1 MTKLPAAFACVRF
14 VTVTAERED
23 MAAATYDFQIE
34 QGTTLLKPIVWRD
47 SAGVAVN
54 LAGYTAK
61 MQIRQSVGS
70 TDVLLEMSTTN
81 GKIAI
86 TPSTGTIT
94 LVFSAATTAAITWK
108 RGKYDLELTSSDG
121 TVTRLIEGQI
131 TVSQEITR

>member
-1 MTKLPAAFACVRF
+1 
-14 VTVTAERED
+14 
-23 MAAATYDFQIE
+23 MAAATYDFEIE
-34 QGTTLLKPIVWRD
+34 QGATLLKPIVWKD
-47 SAGVAVN
+47 STGAAVN

-61 MQIRQSVGS
+61 MQIRQSVAS

-81 GKIAI
+81 GKIQL
-86 TPSTGTIT
+86 TPSTGTVT
-94 LVFSAATTAAITWK
+94 LIFSAATTAAITWK